1 MYMKALKKI
10 GILLI
15 FIATGFF
22 FYFNSQWIFKN
33 PNEII
38 ELNSVVKADSDDEMN
53 LYVLNESGSKLIK
66 VDNDDRIVFSES
78 LEKYGTAKDII
89 VIGESIFIRTVDT
102 EESGYRVTGDRII
115 EYSTNG
121 KYLTTVY
128 ENVYDTPQ
136 VVTDILGLF
145 SVDNRFMYARSY
157 NDNFTLYDK
166 ESEPVSTY
174 KLDECNKILN
184 SIAVSKDGKDVYYC
198 RLNGKIYKY
207 VNGVYDLLLYDAQ
220 DAGELSIP
228 RSLTIDEAG
237 NLYFS
242 DIARREVFRL
252 NESGDV
258 ELVQEYEEDTDFY
271 EKDICYYVEANN
283 GLKSGSEYVVKIY
296 EEEEVRYVWQMSYIA
311 NIKLLCVL
319 GWICVV
325 ADAIIALYLLVKIF
339 FLVKNRM
346 SKYGKIALVAMG
358 VVVAIA
364 LVFVGIVMPPFKE
377 QLINQMFNQA
387 QVLSESA
394 VYVLDKA
401 ALKNIDSPDDYDGIA
416 YAKVRETMNELFLNG
431 SESTSDFYVQLYTVQ
446 QENIITV
453 TYCIQED
460 TGAVYPYDWEFEG
473 SDEQEI
479 LNSKQGKTYSSTKS
493 SEGSYLF
500 VLNPI
505 LDDEGNA
512 IGLIE
517 VGTSLKSFQSAY
529 MNLLW
534 NLLINIAAIAV
545 VVVLIIIEVLAFM
558 EGREEYIRRKQK
570 DKYVILPNGLLRV
583 LVFIIFFVTNLST
596 GFLPNY
602 AMKISAGN
610 QTIPKEILAA
620 IPISAEVV
628 VGAIFS
634 IWGTYVIKKLGEKR
648 AALISSVGIVIGFAL
663 RLIPNIW
670 VLTIGNAII
679 GAGWGILLL
688 IVNTMIALKNEGDEK
703 DSGFADYSAAA
714 LNGVNCGVVF
724 GGLLTNWFSYR
735 LIFLFSAVISLTIL
749 FYSKKYLSKEILRHA
764 EEAQGQSEE
773 KQEVSFGQFMLNGKI
788 LSYFVMIVIP
798 IIACGYFLNYMF
810 PILGSEYGLSDV
822 NISYAY
828 LLNGICVICLSG
840 VLTRFFSNKID
851 KRLSLIASVLLYGV
865 AFLAV
870 AYFQNIYSLLVAI
883 MLLGI
888 SDSFGLPIQTG
899 YYTDLEIVKKYGYDK
914 AIGIYSLFENGA
926 QAAGSFVFSFVLIFG
941 VSTGLSIVTGVIV
954 VLSFM
959 FFLISIIGR
968 KQVKSDKEAV

>member
-1 MYMKALKKI
+1 MYMKALRRI

-15 FIATGFF
+15 FIITGVF
-22 FYFNSQWIFKN
+22 FYFNSQWMFKN
-33 PNEII
+33 PNEKIQ
-38 ELNSVVKADSDDEMN
+38 LNSVVKSDMDDKKN
-53 LYVLNESGSKLIK
+53 LYVLNESGSELVKINN
-66 VDNDDRIVFSES
+66 NDQIVFSES
-78 LEKYGTAKDII
+78 LEEYGAAKDII
-89 VIGESIFIRTVDT
+89 VIGESIYIRTVDV
-102 EESGYRVTGDRII
+102 EKSGYRVAGDKII
-115 EYSTNG
+115 MYSTNG
-121 KYLTTVY
+121 KYLKTVY

-136 VVTDILGLF
+136 VVTDIMGLY
-145 SVDNRFMYARSY
+145 SVDNQFMYIKSQ
-157 NDNFTLYDK
+157 NDNFTLYD
-166 ESEPVSTY
+166 ENSEIVKKY
-174 KLDECNKILN
+174 ELDESNRILN
-184 SIAVSKDGKDVYYC
+184 SIAISREGKDTYYC

-207 VNGVYDLLLYDAQ
+207 VDGVNDLLLYDAA

-228 RSLTIDEAG
+228 RSLTIDEDR

-242 DIARREVFRL
+242 DIARREVFCL

-258 ELVQEYEEDTDFY
+258 ELVQEYEEGTDFY
-271 EKDICYYVEANN
+271 EKDICYYVEGNN
-283 GLKSGSEYVVKIY
+283 GLKSGSGYVVKIY
-296 EEEEVRYVWQMSYIA
+296 DEEEIRYVWQVTYMA
-311 NIKLLCVL
+311 KIKLLCVI
-319 GWICVV
+319 GWICVAV
-325 ADAIIALYLLVKIF
+325 DSIIAIYIFVK
-339 FLVKNRM
+339 LSVLAKKRM
-346 SKYGKIALVAMG
+346 SKYGKMALIAVG
-358 VVVAIA
+358 VVGAIA
-364 LVFVGIVMPPFKE
+364 LVFTGIVMPPFKS
-377 QLINQMFNQA
+377 LLLNQMFNQA

-394 VYVLDKA
+394 VYVLDKEA
-401 ALKNIDSPDDYDGIA
+401 IKEINSPDDYDGEA
-416 YAKVRETMNELFLNG
+416 YAIVRESMNNLFLSG
-431 SESTSDFYVQLYTVQ
+431 SESTSDFYVQIYTIQ

-453 TYCIQED
+453 TYCLQED
-460 TGAVYPYDWEFEG
+460 TGAVYPYDWAFEG
-473 SDEQEI
+473 SDEEMI
-479 LNSKQGKTYSSTKS
+479 LNSKTGKTYSSTKS

-517 VGTSLKSFQSAY
+517 VGTDLSNFQNEY

-534 NLLINIAAIAV
+534 NLLINIAAITV
-545 VVVLIIIEVLAFM
+545 VVVLIIIEVLAFL
-558 EGREEYIRRKQK
+558 EGREEYIKRKHE

-602 AMKISAGN
+602 AMKISSDN
-610 QTIPKEILAA
+610 QVIPKEILAA
-620 IPISAEVV
+620 IPISAEVI

-648 AALISSVGIVIGFAL
+648 ATFISSVGIVAGFAL

-670 VLTIGNAII
+670 VLTIGNALI

-688 IVNTMIALKNEGDEK
+688 IVNTMIALKDEEEEK

-735 LIFLFSAVISLTIL
+735 LIFVFSAVISLTIL

-764 EEAQGQSEE
+764 EDRQEKSKE
-773 KQEVSFGQFMLNGKI
+773 KQEISFVRFIFNGKI

-822 NISYAY
+822 NISYGY

-840 VLTRFFSNKID
+840 VLTRLFSNKVD
-851 KRLSLIASVLLYGV
+851 KRLSLIISVLLYAV
-865 AFLAV
+865 AFLTV
-870 AYFQNIYSLLVAI
+870 AHFQNIYSILAALI
-883 MLLGI
+883 LLGI

-914 AIGIYSLFENGA
+914 AIGIYSLFENSA

-941 VSTGLSIVTGVIV
+941 VSTGLNIVTGVIV
-954 VLSFM
+954 ILSFI
-959 FFLISIIGR
+959 FLLISMIGKNK
-968 KQVKSDKEAV
+968 KQ